1 MMYLRIVTLI
11 AAVATTAAVAVA
23 GTTIRPIEDFLS
35 MQGTSEL
42 SLLPP
47 DFDGVGW
54 DNSVRLRPDEPLLL
68 AWADYAGL
76 ANAYAEGEEPEF
88 DGTVIERTLKDGRVE
103 VTVLLHSRGV
113 NAWVMELSAPFSFS
127 PPCFFPC
134 QVAGNPT
141 FFGHRPGE
149 VRDGMEQALADT
161 FLKVVFINSGP
172 GDPLPDLLPL
182 VVCPD
187 LPPGTCPEGE
197 EFVPE
202 VKFLHFSANA
212 SGPLTAA
219 FGVEEGTPGRCSI
232 IANGVFVTSGKGATA
247 GGYPVANIKL
257 TVVGK

>member
-35 MQGTSEL
+35 MQGTSGL
-42 SLLPP
+42 SLLEP
-47 DFDGVGW
+47 DPDGVGW

-68 AWADYAGL
+68 AFVDYAGL
-76 ANAYAEGEEPEF
+76 ANAYAPGEEPEI

-103 VTVLLHSRGV
+103 VTVVLHSRGV
-113 NAWVMELSAPFSFS
+113 NAWVMELSDPFSFPS
-127 PPCFFPC
+127 GPCFFPC

-141 FFGHRPGE
+141 LFGHRPGE
-149 VRDGMEQALADT
+149 VRDGAEQALADT

-232 IANGVFVTSGKGATA
+232 NDNGVFVNSGGPTA
-247 GGYPVANIKL
+247 DGYRVANIKL